1 MAEEYNSPQSP
12 YWALKFFLPLAL
24 PQGHP
29 FWQAE
34 EEDLPALDAV
44 RPQPH
49 PGVLVCRDDARGH
62 VFILS
67 GRQTATWPNHGPE
80 KYAKFAYSTAFGFS
94 VPVGHGDLSKGAF
107 DSVLALADDPEHFR
121 PRERSRDCRVGG
133 DALFSRWRPW
143 PDVEVETWLLPA
155 LPWHVRVHRVRTGR
169 HLWSAEGG
177 WALDRTGDDGQDR
190 AGTGHGVAVDVGG
203 ALSLFPA
210 GASGIRDLLGARTGE
225 VVRAAPNTNLLHP
238 RTVIPTLRGE
248 LAPGEHL
255 LACAVLG
262 LPGTGAGEVRA
273 VWESPPRVSL
283 EKGALGLTHGGKAI
297 RLALGA
303 SP

>member
-1 MAEEYNSPQSP
+1 MGAFWGALAYAGVEALPWGVLRGLWLRHLRWWARRPIFDAAGILSIGYAYPNLNMAEEYNSPQSP

-34 EEDLPALDAV
+34 EEGLPALDAV

-121 PRERSRDCRVGG
+121 PRERSRDCRVGETPCAHAG
-133 DALFSRWRPW
+133 GPGPTWRSRRGCSRPG
-143 PDVEVETWLLPA
+143 PGMSASTASARGGTSGAPRA
-155 LPWHVRVHRVRTGR
+155 AGR
-169 HLWSAEGG
+169 STAP
-177 WALDRTGDDGQDR
+177 
-190 AGTGHGVAVDVGG
+190 GTT
-203 ALSLFPA
+203 
-210 GASGIRDLLGARTGE
+210 ARTA
-225 VVRAAPNTNLLHP
+225 RA
-238 RTVIPTLRGE
+238 
-248 LAPGEHL
+248 
-255 LACAVLG
+255 
-262 LPGTGAGEVRA
+262 PGTGWPWTWATR
-273 VWESPPRVSL
+273 
-283 EKGALGLTHGGKAI
+283 
-297 RLALGA
+297 
-303 SP
+303 